1 MNNYYKLVIY
11 NIALYTF
18 ISLNPYIRWLL
29 PNELFYF
36 FFIAS
41 TFFLAFFLEGRYY
54 SQFDFSRKKQIIA
67 IYAIIFIIHFTTPI
81 IHDLRIGHL
90 LWITPFLI
98 IIFYKD
104 KTIYDSYKI
113 LKKIMVWVAV
123 ASVVYWFLNLLS
135 VPLPYLTFTPDH
147 RQNPD
152 DYYRIFGLVIGLY
165 RGDVPVGQLIALER
179 LTGVFAEPG
188 HFGIYIGLLLA
199 IEKFNVEKWDNK
211 ALLLAGLLTFS
222 TAFYG
227 ILIMILIYRL
237 IKDRRINK
245 EIRHSIFAFL
255 VFLLLG
261 TVYKGS
267 AFYELFLGDVFSDND
282 TFVLNPL
289 ELTDSRVSEDFIT
302 NFDSFS
308 NTADFLFG
316 YGYSDLD
323 SSTIRTTNWRG
334 LVFRFGVIGIS
345 IIISFFIAIIRRTD
359 MVYGILLF
367 SIALLVLLHRSY
379 LLYTPWMYI
388 LLYMA
393 TAIDNYNKTRN
404 LGINYNSK
412 YPVKN

>member
-36 FFIAS
+36 LFIAS

-54 SQFDFSRKKQIIA
+54 SQFDFSKKKQIIA
-67 IYAIIFIIHFTTPI
+67 IFVIIFIIHFTSPI
-81 IHDLRIGHL
+81 VHDLRIGHL

-98 IIFYKD
+98 IIFYRD

-113 LKKIMVWVAV
+113 FKKIMVWVAV
-123 ASVVYWFLNLLS
+123 ASVVYWILNLLT
-135 VPLPYLTFTPDH
+135 VPLPYFTFTPDH

-152 DYYRIFGLVIGLY
+152 EYYRIFGPVIGLY
-165 RGDVPVGQLIALER
+165 RGTVAVGQWVALER
-179 LTGVFAEPG
+179 VTGVFAEPG

-199 IEKFNVEKWDNK
+199 IEKYNISKWDNK
-211 ALLLAGLLTFS
+211 FLLLAGLLTFS

-227 ILIMILIYRL
+227 ILILILIYRL
-237 IKDRRINK
+237 ISDGRINK
-245 EIRHSIFAFL
+245 DIRYSIIAL
-255 VFLLLG
+255 SLFLLLG
-261 TVYKGS
+261 SLYKGQ
-267 AFYELFLGDVFSDND
+267 AFFELFLGDVFSDND
-282 TFVLNPL
+282 SYILNPV
-289 ELTDSRVSEDFIT
+289 ELTDSRVSDGFIA

-308 NTADFLFG
+308 KTSDILIG
-316 YGYSDLD
+316 YGYIDID
-323 SSTIRTTNWRG
+323 TETIRTTNWRG

-345 IIISFFIAIIRRTD
+345 IIISFFIAIVRRTD
-359 MVYGILLF
+359 IVYGILLF

-379 LLYTPWMYI
+379 LLYTPWIYI

-393 TAIDNYNKTRN
+393 TAIDNYNKNRFSVSHN
-404 LGINYNSK
+404 LK
-412 YPVKN
+412 YPVKY